1 MFPSNNT
8 LVLFRN
14 LCLPE
19 SQRLKPDELILDMRI
34 TKNLQE
40 KLAKEMEVIREKQAF
55 EFEKTQIAGKK
66 LIKYFIEPLE
76 DFPIEVVGIKNKKS
90 VYSFR
95 IKKLDEEYYLLKDE
109 LEDRIRTEAE
119 KRKWVSAYWYLI
131 TLRFIDFFFIIG
143 QSKKLKR
150 V

>member
-1 MFPSNNT
+1 
-8 LVLFRN
+8 
-14 LCLPE
+14 
-19 SQRLKPDELILDMRI
+19 
-34 TKNLQE
+34 
-40 KLAKEMEVIREKQAF
+40 MEVIREKQAF

-95 IKKLDEEYYLLKDE
+95 IKKLDEEYYFLKDE

-119 KRKWVSAYWYLI
+119 KRK
-131 TLRFIDFFFIIG
+131 
-143 QSKKLKR
+143 
-150 V
+150 